1 MIKAQFPHL
10 LLLFSTISMTGIIW
24 HVQLVTYP
32 LFKELHGNGLVEF
45 HASYTGK
52 MTFLVLPLMG
62 CELLASLY
70 FTYLK
75 SDWVNIML
83 LLSVVLLWMITL
95 FISVPLHSKI
105 GKGEEKAINTLIKSN
120 WLRTTIWTLRSFS
133 LLKIISL

>member
-1 MIKAQFPHL
+1 MIKEQFPYL

-32 LFKELHGNGLVEF
+32 LFKELHGNSLVEL
-45 HASYTGK
+45 HASYTRK

-62 CELLASLY
+62 CELLASLC

-105 GKGEEKAINTLIKSN
+105 AQGEEKAINPLIKSN
-120 WLRTTIWTLRSFS
+120 WLRTTIWTIRSFS

>member
-45 HASYTGK
+45 HACYTGK

-70 FTYLK
+70 FTYLN

-105 GKGEEKAINTLIKSN
+105 GKGEEKAINPLIKSN

>member
-32 LFKELHGNGLVEF
+32 LFKELHGSGLVEF

-75 SDWVNIML
+75 SDWVNMML

-105 GKGEEKAINTLIKSN
+105 VKGEEKAINTLIKSN